1 MKIACLSFTDSGF
14 VIGEKIALKLVENTY
29 SNYIV
34 KHFANKEVEGGIKAY
49 LPKLVKEYD
58 GLVFVSATGI
68 AVRMM
73 TPFIKDKKKDPAVVV
88 VDDLGR
94 YSISLLSGHIGGANV
109 LAEDISLAID
119 AVAIITTSSDA
130 RGLEAIDY
138 FSMAKG
144 YHIESMEMAKTLTAM
159 MVNNRN
165 VGFYSEDLPVIN
177 YKNLTVYDHIPCNND
192 EVEGLIIVSSKKT
205 IDTKMPYVLL
215 RPKNINIGI
224 GCRRGVE
231 GKKIIEG
238 IYDILNILN
247 LSFHGIKAI
256 GTIDIKKDEEGIKE
270 AAEHFNCPIGI
281 FTKEEINEVEDNLTR
296 SEFVKEKV
304 GVYSVSEPCAKLLG
318 GKLLAA
324 KKVYKGITISIT
336 KEETHG

>member
-1 MKIACLSFTDSGF
+1 MKIACLSFTDNGF
-14 VIGEKIALKLVENTY
+14 IIGESITSKLTEKFH

-34 KHFANKEVEGGIKAY
+34 EHFVNKEIEGGIKAY
-49 LPKLVKEYD
+49 LPRLVREYD

-68 AVRMM
+68 AVRMIV
-73 TPFIKDKKKDPAVVV
+73 PFVKDKKKDPAVVV
-88 VDDLGR
+88 VDDLGK

-119 AVAIITTSSDA
+119 AVAIITTGSDA

-159 MVNNRN
+159 MVNDKK
-165 VGFYSEDLPVIN
+165 VGFYSEDVPVIN
-177 YKNLTVYDHIPCNND
+177 YKNLTVYNHIPCNND

-205 IDTKMPYVLL
+205 IDTKMPYALL

-324 KKVYKGITISIT
+324 KKIYEGITISIT